1 MIKRIIKIKKKSKLS
16 TFEIVMITLS
26 CFIFLIIVGVV
37 ILLVLRKRR
46 NSRTTEARFKSLK
59 KELVEM
65 SGNDEEQN
73 KEN

>member
-1 MIKRIIKIKKKSKLS
+1 
-16 TFEIVMITLS
+16 MITLS
-26 CFIFLIIVGVV
+26 CFIFLIIVGIV